1 MEDTFLLEKEGKSLA
16 DSPQTGTHHPA
27 SRCQMGI
34 QGLGFCRM
42 QLMKG
47 NATFLSSMD
56 KMGQKAAAR
65 SLVYCSLQR
74 KHIHMEHPLISSV
87 TAQIR
92 PWQTSTLA
100 LDASNRQ
107 LQSEIKLPRFAAPHS
122 SLEAGS
128 FTCGVL
134 PPTPVLIFRDCFL
147 ACMVLR
153 EPLSQ
158 RFS

>member
-1 MEDTFLLEKEGKSLA
+1 MWVKVRNNCCCFLYFFVRVNKNDCIRLKGSLVWSKRGRGQAKMEDTFLLEKEAKSLA
-16 DSPQTGTHHPA
+16 NSPQTGTHHPA

-34 QGLGFCRM
+34 QGLGACRM

-47 NATFLSSMD
+47 NPSFLSSMD

-74 KHIHMEHPLISSV
+74 KHIHTEHPLTRSL

-100 LDASNRQ
+100 LDASNR
-107 LQSEIKLPRFAAPHS
+107 
-122 SLEAGS
+122 
-128 FTCGVL
+128 
-134 PPTPVLIFRDCFL
+134 
-147 ACMVLR
+147 
-153 EPLSQ
+153 
-158 RFS
+158 